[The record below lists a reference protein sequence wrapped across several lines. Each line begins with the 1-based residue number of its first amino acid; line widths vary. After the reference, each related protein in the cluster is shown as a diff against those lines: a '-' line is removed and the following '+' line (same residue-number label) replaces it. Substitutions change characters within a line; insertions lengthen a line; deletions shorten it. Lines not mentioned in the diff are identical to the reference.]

1 MKIKNVIIATF
12 SVALLASC
20 GGVDTC
26 SCLEAGLEMSKEI
39 DAAKGDEAKIKE
51 IKESYKSDEEAC
63 TEMQAEKAKDMEA
76 MSDEE
81 KKTASE
87 EMMKEMEECD
97 AYKEM
102 MKK

>member
-26 SCLEAGLEMSKEI
+26 SCLEAGLEMSKEME
-39 DAAKGDEAKIKE
+39 AAKGDEAKIKE

-63 TEMQAEKAKDMEA
+63 TEMQAEKAKEMEA

-81 KKTASE
+81 RMTALQE
-87 EMMKEMEECD
+87 DMEEAAGC
-97 AYKEM
+97 AAN
-102 MKK
+102 